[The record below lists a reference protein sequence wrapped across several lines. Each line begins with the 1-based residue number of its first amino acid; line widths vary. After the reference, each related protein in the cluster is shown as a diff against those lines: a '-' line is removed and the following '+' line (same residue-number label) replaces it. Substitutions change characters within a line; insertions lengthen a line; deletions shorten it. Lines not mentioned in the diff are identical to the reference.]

1 MKLSRIFTIL
11 IVLLIA
17 AAIPVFAQD
26 AESEESPSGISPE
39 NESDMFYLNI
49 PIEKIYPYQKGYV
62 IVYRNNNQLAETYI
76 PIEWFS
82 GPEGKADI
90 IRLGS
95 GKRWP
100 YLTVFYQSGE
110 FSHLRLYVRR
120 ETSHETWGSIPSG
133 VNIDDRFEG
142 VETVILEF

>member
-1 MKLSRIFTIL
+1 MRISRLFIIL
-11 IVLLIA
+11 IVLSFVTV
-17 AAIPVFAQD
+17 IPVFAQD
-26 AESEESPSGISPE
+26 AGTRNNAGISAE
-39 NESDMFYLNI
+39 NESDMFYVNI

-62 IVYRNNNQLAETYI
+62 VLYRNNTRLAQTYI

-82 GPEGKADI
+82 GPEGKADL

-100 YLTVFYQSGE
+100 YLTVFYQNGE

-120 ETSHETWGSIPSG
+120 EVTHETWGNIPVG

-142 VETVILEF
+142 VETIILEF